1 MYTRNDTVLNMQ
13 ISLIPILM
21 KAWKVNLSQL
31 SDIFRKY
38 DILEYIDVCYEN
50 YNSTGNQGI
59 LEDLEEYIK
68 MQGGSIR

>member
-13 ISLIPILM
+13 IALILFL
-21 KAWKVNLSQL
+21 KKEWKIDFSQL

-38 DILEYIDVCYEN
+38 DVLGYIDACYEN

-59 LEDLEEYIK
+59 LEDLEEYIE
-68 MQGGSIR
+68 MQGGSIG

>member
-13 ISLIPILM
+13 LSLIPLLV
-21 KAWKVNLSQL
+21 KAWKVSLSQL

-59 LEDLEEYIK
+59 LEDLENYIE
-68 MQGGSIR
+68 MQGGNIR